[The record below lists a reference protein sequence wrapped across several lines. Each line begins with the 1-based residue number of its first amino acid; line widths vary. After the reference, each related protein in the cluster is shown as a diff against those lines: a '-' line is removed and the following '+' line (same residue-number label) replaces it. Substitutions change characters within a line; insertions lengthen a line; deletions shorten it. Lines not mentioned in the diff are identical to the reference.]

1 MEVEAAPLQQ
11 KEIKKRSPRPYK
23 KVIVI
28 PFSEENLEL
37 LEDAEIE
44 QEGGDFTFLKT
55 RVPYEVRE
63 ALLKLQSSEIKQN
76 QKRYRK
82 EYSTRPIVK
91 AKAQAKA
98 QDPKTKEAQRAY
110 ARLESTRER
119 KRLVNKRNRAVRK
132 TLKEE
137 EPVLYESIMEKVVS
151 KYSQMSPEEFHAHA
165 KDHEGCYNVSTHVKS
180 EDGSV

>member
-1 MEVEAAPLQQ
+1 MQVEATAPQQ
-11 KEIKKRSPRPYK
+11 KEIKKRAPRPYK

-28 PFSEENLEL
+28 PYSEENMEL
-37 LEDAEIE
+37 LEEAEVE
-44 QEGGDFTFLKT
+44 QEGGEFSSLAA
-55 RVPYEVRE
+55 RIPYEVRE

-76 QKRYRK
+76 QKRYRR

-119 KRLVNKRNRAVRK
+119 KRLVNKRNRAIRK

-137 EPVLYESIMEKVVS
+137 KPELYESLMEKVIS
-151 KYSQMSPEEFHAHA
+151 QYSQMSPEEFHAHA
-165 KDHEGCYNVSTHVKS
+165 KGYEKGYEASTHVKV
-180 EDGSV
+180 EDGPK

>member
-1 MEVEAAPLQQ
+1 MEVETTAPQQ
-11 KEIKKRSPRPYK
+11 KEVKKRAPRPYK

-28 PFSEENLEL
+28 PYSEENMEL
-37 LEDAEIE
+37 LEEAEVEVDDGVFSALNARI
-44 QEGGDFTFLKT
+44 
-55 RVPYEVRE
+55 PYEVRE

-76 QKRYRK
+76 QRRYRK
-82 EYSTRPIVK
+82 EYSSRPNVK

-119 KRLVNKRNRAVRK
+119 KRLVNKRNRAIRK

-137 EPVLYESIMEKVVS
+137 KPELYESLMEKVIS
-151 KYSQMSPEEFHAHA
+151 QYSQMTPEQFHEHSQNLNTA
-165 KDHEGCYNVSTHVKS
+165 KHSEST
-180 EDGSV
+180 